1 MVNKK
6 ENPHE
11 GHRQRMRDKFLAEG
25 NFDSFPTHN
34 LLEMMLFYSS
44 PRSDTN
50 ELAHTLLNQFGSI
63 KDVLDAPYDALM
75 NIKGVGQHTA
85 ILIKLVQNLVK
96 NYNYNESANIKYV
109 KTITDAVNYLTP
121 IFCNKSTECVVMLCI
136 NHSGKLIKTSF
147 ISNGSID
154 STQLDLRKLVFEALS
169 CHATRIVL
177 AHNHP
182 GGVCAPSG
190 ADIAATKAIA
200 KALGNMKI
208 TFVDHIIITDD
219 HRYFSFA
226 NTPSVSKY
234 LLTEQTDTHI
244 ATDEDDSQEAEYAW
258 ID

>member
-1 MVNKK
+1 MINKK

-11 GHRQRMRDKFLAEG
+11 GHRQRMRDKFLSEG
-25 NFDSFPTHN
+25 SFDSFPPHN

-50 ELAHTLLNQFGSI
+50 ELAHSLINQFGSI
-63 KDVLDAPYDALM
+63 KDVLDAPYDAL
-75 NIKGVGQHTA
+75 ISVKGVGKQTA
-85 ILIKLVQNLVK
+85 ILIKLIQHIVK
-96 NYNYNESANIKYV
+96 NYNYNGSSNIKYV

-121 IFCNKSTECVVMLCI
+121 VFCNKTTECIVMLCL
-136 NHSGKLIKTSF
+136 NHSGKLIKTSV

-154 STQLDLRKLVFEALS
+154 STQLDLRKLVFDALS
-169 CHATRIVL
+169 CHATKIVI

-190 ADIAATKAIA
+190 ADIEATKAIA
-200 KALGNMKI
+200 KALSNMKI
-208 TFVDHIIITDD
+208 KFIDHLIITDD

-226 NTPSVSKY
+226 NTPITCKY
-234 LLTEQTDTHI
+234 LYTEQTDTHI
-244 ATDEDDSQEAEYAW
+244 VTDEDKSQEDEYAW